1 MLLISILL
9 GLIPLAG
16 IAWIIVTGTITTVDG
31 LFECLIMLSIS
42 GIFFLNVFWE
52 LRDHGSWGRAR
63 RRSPPSR
70 RRPPKRVRDQGTTW
84 PVLHPPQKMV
94 INQNWLGKTPRRS
107 RPRRRITRCPRG
119 IARCFSS
126 PPG

>member
-31 LFECLIMLSIS
+31 LFESLIMLSIS

-52 LRDHGSWGRAR
+52 LRDHGLLRKTKAE
-63 RRSPPSR
+63 
-70 RRPPKRVRDQGTTW
+70 PPK
-84 PVLHPPQKMV
+84 HPPA
-94 INQNWLGKTPRRS
+94 S
-107 RPRRRITRCPRG
+107 EE
-119 IARCFSS
+119 S
-126 PPG
+126 